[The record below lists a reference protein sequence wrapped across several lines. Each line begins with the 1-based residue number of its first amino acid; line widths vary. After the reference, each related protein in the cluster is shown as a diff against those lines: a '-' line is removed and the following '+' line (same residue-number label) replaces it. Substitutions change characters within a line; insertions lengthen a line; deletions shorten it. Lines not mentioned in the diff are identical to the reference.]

1 MSFDEIFETYHPE
14 VYRYVQRLTGRPEE
28 AADITQETFR
38 RLLEQ
43 DERPDDV
50 KGWLV
55 TVALN
60 QVRDRVR
67 TRSRRRDLA
76 AGEDLLPDA
85 PERPDQTYGRRE
97 RVSEA
102 RRALDT
108 LNERDRRMLLLREE
122 GFKYREIAE
131 MLGVKTGSVGTML
144 ARALEQFAEAYDGPE
159 PHETPEPYEHRQ
171 PRGDG
176 NRG

>member
-14 VYRYVQRLTGRPEE
+14 VYRYVQRLTGQPEE

-67 TRSRRRDLA
+67 TRSRRRELS
-76 AGEDLLPDA
+76 AGEDLLPDG
-85 PERPDQTYGRRE
+85 PERPDRAHGRRE

-102 RRALDT
+102 RRALNT
-108 LNERDRRMLLLREE
+108 LDERDRKMLLLREE

-144 ARALEQFAEAYDGPE
+144 ARALEEFAEAYEGPE
-159 PHETPEPYEHRQ
+159 PGGDE
-171 PRGDG
+171 PRG
-176 NRG
+176 

>member
-43 DERPDDV
+43 DESPDDV

-60 QVRDRVR
+60 QVRDRER
-67 TRSRRRDLA
+67 TASRRRELA
-76 AGEDLLPDA
+76 AGEDLLPDS
-85 PERPDQTYGRRE
+85 PERPDQAYGRNE

-108 LNERDRRMLLLREE
+108 LNERDRKMLLLREE

-131 MLGVKTGSVGTML
+131 MVGVKPGSVGTML
-144 ARALEQFAEAYDGPE
+144 ARALEQFSEAYDGPE
-159 PHETPEPYEHRQ
+159 PHETPQPFEHGE
-171 PRGDG
+171 PRGDTS
-176 NRG
+176 RG

>member
-1 MSFDEIFETYHPE
+1 MSFDEIFEAYHPE
-14 VYRYVQRLTGRPEE
+14 VYRYVQRLTGQPEE

-60 QVRDRVR
+60 QVRDRER
-67 TRSRRRDLA
+67 TRSRRRELA
-76 AGEDLLPDA
+76 AGEDLEPDG
-85 PERPDQTYGRRE
+85 PERPDRAYARGE
-97 RVSEA
+97 RISEA
-102 RRALDT
+102 RRALDE
-108 LNERDRRMLLLREE
+108 LSERDRKMLLLREE

-131 MLGVKTGSVGTML
+131 MMGVKTSSVGTML
-144 ARALEQFAEAYDGPE
+144 ARALDAFAEAYDGP
-159 PHETPEPYEHRQ
+159 Q
-171 PRGDG
+171 PGGGSSRG
-176 NRG
+176 

>member
-1 MSFDEIFETYHPE
+1 MSFDEIFETYHPD
-14 VYRYVQRLTGRPEE
+14 VYRYVQRLTGQPEE

-60 QVRDRVR
+60 QVRDRER
-67 TRSRRRDLA
+67 TRSRRRELA
-76 AGEDLLPDA
+76 AGEGDGLLPDG
-85 PERPDQTYGRRE
+85 PERPDRAFGRRQ
-97 RVSEA
+97 RVTEA
-102 RRALDT
+102 RRALET
-108 LNERDRRMLLLREE
+108 LSERDRKMLLLREE

-131 MLGVKTGSVGTML
+131 MMGVKPGSVGTML
-144 ARALEQFAEAYDGPE
+144 SRALEEFAEAYDGPE
-159 PHETPEPYEHRQ
+159 PGGEADH
-171 PRGDG
+171 D
-176 NRG
+176 